1 MKIQLLIDAYRKNA
15 AAFYVAVSNN
25 TRRKNTNAPTKP
37 DYQAEV
43 IVPILNEL
51 VRLLPE
57 FRLNPPDE
65 LYVMRCDFYY
75 IYYRKFMV
83 GGLQPDENYNLT
95 FTPLSK
101 KKPIGPCVPIRS
113 MDELVA
119 QVRQAMAIKTTP
131 KQTANPLKTENHE

>member
-1 MKIQLLIDAYRKNA
+1 M
-15 AAFYVAVSNN
+15 
-25 TRRKNTNAPTKP
+25 P

-65 LYVMRCDFYY
+65 SYAMRCDYY
-75 IYYRKFMV
+75 HIHYGKLTI
-83 GGLQPDENYNLT
+83 GGLQPDEDYNLT
-95 FTPLSK
+95 FTPLGNQK
-101 KKPIGPCVPIRS
+101 AIGPCVPIHS

-119 QVRQAMAIKTTP
+119 QVRQTMAAKTTL

>member
-1 MKIQLLIDAYRKNA
+1 
-15 AAFYVAVSNN
+15 
-25 TRRKNTNAPTKP
+25 
-37 DYQAEV
+37 
-43 IVPILNEL
+43 
-51 VRLLPE
+51 
-57 FRLNPPDE
+57 
-65 LYVMRCDFYY
+65 MRCDFYY

>member
-1 MKIQLLIDAYRKNA
+1 MEIQLLIDAYRKNA
-15 AAFYVAVSNN
+15 AAFYAAVSNN
-25 TRRKNTNAPTKP
+25 TLRKNTNVPSKP
-37 DYQAEV
+37 DYQAQV

-65 LYVMRCDFYY
+65 LYAIRCDFYY
-75 IYYRKFMV
+75 IYYGKFMV
-83 GGLQPDENYNLT
+83 GGLQPDEDYNLT
-95 FTPLSK
+95 FTPLGK
-101 KKPIGPCVPIRS
+101 KKPIGPCVPIYN

-119 QVRQAMAIKTTP
+119 QVRQTMAAKTTP